1 MANRKITSLVALTA
15 PATDDVLPIIDISET
30 GNDLKNKKITYGE
43 LFKSLPDG
51 SNTAPALAFNSS
63 TTTGIYRSAVNELSI
78 ATNGGQAIKVES
90 DNKTTIYGDLVVTG
104 GTTTISSTQIDVNDK
119 NLQLATGN
127 SSDSGADG
135 GGLTVKGASD
145 KTWNWVDST
154 DAWTANQHID
164 VTTGK
169 VYKIAGTEVLNATT
183 LGAGV
188 VNSSLTSV
196 GTLGSLTVTNA
207 VTAGSLDISG
217 GADIDGTLEADAYT
231 VNGTALNEYIA
242 DTVGAMVSSNTE
254 TNITVTYDDADNTL
268 DFVIGTL
275 NQDTTGNAATATA
288 LETARTIGG
297 VSFNGTANINLPGVN
312 QTGNQNT
319 TGSAATLTTAR
330 TIGGVSFDGSAN
342 INLPGVN
349 AAGNQN
355 TSGTAAGLSGTPNIT
370 VGVVTGGSLDI
381 SGDAD
386 IDGTL
391 EADAYTVDGTALNEY
406 IADTV
411 GAMVSSNTESDIVVT
426 YQDSDNTLDFTV
438 SNISGTSGGL
448 SGTPNITVGVV
459 TGGSLDISG
468 NADIDGTLE
477 ADAITVDG
485 TALNEFIAD
494 TVGAMVSSN
503 TETNIAVTYDDS
515 DNTLDFVISSYPA
528 ASISGTT
535 LASNVVT
542 SSLTS
547 VGTLGTLTVTNA
559 VTAGS
564 LDISGG
570 VDVDGTLE
578 ADAITV
584 DGTALNEYI
593 ADTVG
598 AMVSSNTESDIV
610 VTYQDSDNTL
620 DFTVSN
626 ISGNA
631 GTATA
636 LQNARTIGGVSFDG
650 TANIDLPGVNT
661 AGNQNTSGTA
671 ANLSGTPN
679 ITVGIVTAASLDISG
694 NADIDGTLEAD
705 AITVDGTALDEFIA
719 DTIGAMVGSNTET
732 GITVTYDDSDNTLDF
747 VIGTLNQDTTGT
759 AALATEFTVTAN
771 NSTDETVYPTFVDGA
786 TGSQG
791 AETDTALTYN
801 PSTGL
806 FTSTVFGGSGAN
818 LTNLNASQLSSGTI
832 AAVRLDTATTQSA
845 SNNSTKI
852 ATTAYV
858 DTAVSN
864 LVDGS
869 PGALNTLNELAAAL
883 GDDANFSTTV
893 TNSIAAKLPLAGGTM
908 TGALNMGNQNITN
921 GGTITGTF
929 VGNITG
935 NVTGNT
941 SGTAG
946 GLTGTPNITVGVV
959 TAASL
964 DISGNVDVDGTLET
978 DALTID
984 GVSLSETIADT
995 VGAMV
1000 GSNTETGI
1008 TVTYD
1013 DSDNTL
1019 DFVVGT
1025 LNQDTTGN
1033 AATATALATA
1043 RTINGVSFDG
1053 TGNITVT
1060 AAAGTLTG
1068 NTLASGVTASSLTSV
1083 GTLTGLSVSGDI
1095 LMTGTGA
1102 IDVPTGTTAQR
1113 PGSPTTGAF
1122 RYNST
1127 DAQFEGYTA
1136 SGWGAIAGGGGGGAS
1151 DFQYLALRN
1160 SANDGAA
1167 SYPASDFTL
1176 VTSGTSNAISPTAA
1190 NTLLVSIGGVIQQP
1204 NTGTSTPTTG
1214 FAISGS
1220 TIKFGSNI
1228 SSAPDFIIY
1237 QLGAGI
1243 GTPSDNA
1250 VTEAKLNAS
1259 NSPTNGYFLQAQS
1272 GTTGGLTWAAAP
1284 ANDSSTGI
1292 DFDDNVK
1299 ARWGTGNDL
1308 EIFHDGSHTRLYN
1321 STGNLSCK
1329 SSAYYFNNVLG
1340 TENCLDI
1347 VQNGAVSLYYDHSKK
1362 LETASDK
1369 VMFSAHA
1376 KVAAN
1381 DTYDL
1386 GASGARWKDLYIS
1399 NDIDISDNGKIL
1411 LGTGD
1416 DLQIYHDGS
1425 NSIINDAGTG
1435 SLRIAHDG
1443 NNHWEFG
1450 NASLKGNDG
1459 RVIILGDSSDLRI
1472 YHSTVNRFDSYGKK
1486 NEFINK
1492 GTDGSISEYMV
1503 KMVPDGQVEL
1513 YYNGSKKFQTDTD
1526 GVIVTGNLYQ
1536 VDGDK
1541 IMLGNTS
1548 DLQLYHD
1555 GSNSYIMETG
1565 TGDLFITGKNNIR
1578 FLDYGTNED
1587 MAKMSSEGSVEL
1599 FYDNTKKLETTSQGV
1614 EISNG
1619 AGTAHL
1625 NLRGGSG
1632 NECRL
1637 NFIADNNED
1646 WNDNS
1651 RIRGSQGDL
1660 YIELYNGSAWEVAAK
1675 FIHGDASELYFNGIK
1690 CIQAGPNA
1698 NNARVSGFFEA
1709 FWDQGDAQYVYNGS
1723 NYGFHK
1729 LQTSVNNWI
1738 AVVENS
1744 NNSAPYGLLVKFSDA
1759 SPDNNTHE
1767 AIAFADSTTGK
1778 YKVYSDG
1785 DVWNHDNSYTGSDA
1799 TLKENIVDATPKLE
1813 DLKKIK
1819 VRNFNWKSEYFPEK
1833 SKKKQLGFIA
1843 QEVEEVF
1850 PALVTEHDISPEAG
1864 DKDHTPIMKK
1874 AIKQA
1879 WDPIIIKAMQ
1889 ELITKVETLETKVAA
1904 LEGA

>member
-1 MANRKITSLVALTA
+1 M
-15 PATDDVLPIIDISET
+15 
-30 GNDLKNKKITYGE
+30 
-43 LFKSLPDG
+43 
-51 SNTAPALAFNSS
+51 
-63 TTTGIYRSAVNELSI
+63 
-78 ATNGGQAIKVES
+78 
-90 DNKTTIYGDLVVTG
+90 
-104 GTTTISSTQIDVNDK
+104 
-119 NLQLATGN
+119 QLATGN

-135 GGLTVKGASD
+135 GGLTINGASD

-169 VYKIAGTEVLNATT
+169 VFKIAGTEVLNATT
-183 LGAGV
+183 LGAGI

-254 TNITVTYDDADNTL
+254 TNITVTYQDADNTL
-268 DFVIGTL
+268 DFVIGIL

-370 VGVVTGGSLDI
+370 V
-381 SGDAD
+381 AD
-386 IDGTL
+386 VI
-391 EADAYTVDGTALNEY
+391 
-406 IADTV
+406 
-411 GAMVSSNTESDIVVT
+411 GA
-426 YQDSDNTLDFTV
+426 
-438 SNISGTSGGL
+438 
-448 SGTPNITVGVV
+448 
-459 TGGSLDISG
+459 SLDISG

-503 TETNIAVTYDDS
+503 TETNIVVTYDDS

-547 VGTLGTLTVTNA
+547 VGTLGSLTVTNA

-598 AMVSSNTESDIV
+598 AMVSSNTETNIV
-610 VTYQDSDNTL
+610 VTYDDSDNTL
-620 DFTVSN
+620 DFSVVN
-626 ISGNA
+626 ITGNA
-631 GTATA
+631 ATATA

-832 AAVRLDTATTQSA
+832 AAARLSTATTQSA
-845 SNNSTKI
+845 GNNSTKI

-858 DTAVSN
+858 ETAVSN

-984 GVSLSETIADT
+984 GVSLAETIADT

-1008 TVTYD
+1008 TVTYN

-1025 LNQDTTGN
+1025 LNQNTTGN

-1043 RTINGVSFDG
+1043 RAINGVNFDG
-1053 TGNITVT
+1053 TADITVT
-1060 AAAGTLTG
+1060 AAAGTLSG

-1083 GTLTGLSVSGDI
+1083 GTLTGLTVSGNI
-1095 LMTGTGA
+1095 SMTGTGA

-1113 PGSPTTGAF
+1113 PGSPTTGLF

-1127 DAQFEGYTA
+1127 EGEFEGYTS
-1136 SGWGAIAGGGGGGAS
+1136 SGWGAIAGGGGSGT
-1151 DFQYLALRN
+1151 DFTYLALRN
-1160 SANDGAA
+1160 ASNNGAA

-1176 VTSGTSNAISPTAA
+1176 VTSGTTNAISPTQA
-1190 NTLLVSIGGVIQQP
+1190 NALLVSYGGVIQQP
-1204 NTGTSTPTTG
+1204 NSGTSTPTTG
-1214 FAISGS
+1214 FAINGS

-1228 SSAPDFIIY
+1228 AGAPDFIIY
-1237 QLGAGI
+1237 LKGAGV
-1243 GTPSDNA
+1243 GTPSDDT
-1250 VTEAKLNAS
+1250 VDL
-1259 NSPTNGYFLQAQS
+1259 AQLAHATQ
-1272 GTTGGLTWAAAP
+1272 G
-1284 ANDSSTGI
+1284 D
-1292 DFDDNVK
+1292 V
-1299 ARWGTGNDL
+1299 
-1308 EIFHDGSHTRLYN
+1308 
-1321 STGNLSCK
+1321 
-1329 SSAYYFNNVLG
+1329 
-1340 TENCLDI
+1340 
-1347 VQNGAVSLYYDHSKK
+1347 LYY
-1362 LETASDK
+1362 
-1369 VMFSAHA
+1369 
-1376 KVAAN
+1376 
-1381 DTYDL
+1381 
-1386 GASGARWKDLYIS
+1386 GASGAPARLGA
-1399 NDIDISDNGKIL
+1399 DNGKFLRSNGSSANPSWETVTSTPEGTAIL
-1411 LGTGD
+1411 STGESGGSKYLRED
-1416 DLQIYHDGS
+1416 GDGS
-1425 NSIINDAGTG
+1425 CSWQAVPAGITIN
-1435 SLRIAHDG
+1435 
-1443 NNHWEFG
+1443 N
-1450 NASLKGNDG
+1450 
-1459 RVIILGDSSDLRI
+1459 
-1472 YHSTVNRFDSYGKK
+1472 
-1486 NEFINK
+1486 
-1492 GTDGSISEYMV
+1492 
-1503 KMVPDGQVEL
+1503 
-1513 YYNGSKKFQTDTD
+1513 
-1526 GVIVTGNLYQ
+1526 
-1536 VDGDK
+1536 
-1541 IMLGNTS
+1541 
-1548 DLQLYHD
+1548 
-1555 GSNSYIMETG
+1555 
-1565 TGDLFITGKNNIR
+1565 
-1578 FLDYGTNED
+1578 
-1587 MAKMSSEGSVEL
+1587 
-1599 FYDNTKKLETTSQGV
+1599 
-1614 EISNG
+1614 
-1619 AGTAHL
+1619 
-1625 NLRGGSG
+1625 
-1632 NECRL
+1632 
-1637 NFIADNNED
+1637 
-1646 WNDNS
+1646 
-1651 RIRGSQGDL
+1651 
-1660 YIELYNGSAWEVAAK
+1660 
-1675 FIHGDASELYFNGIK
+1675 
-1690 CIQAGPNA
+1690 NA
-1698 NNARVSGFFEA
+1698 NNRVITGSGTANTLEGEA
-1709 FWDQGDAQYVYNGS
+1709 SLTFDGTKTTSPVVSASNGIIETAATISSNHTISTNYNGLS
-1723 NYGFHK
+1723 AGPV
-1729 LQTSVNNWI
+1729 TVSAEVTIPSGSVW
-1738 AVVENS
+1738 
-1744 NNSAPYGLLVKFSDA
+1744 
-1759 SPDNNTHE
+1759 T
-1767 AIAFADSTTGK
+1767 
-1778 YKVYSDG
+1778 
-1785 DVWNHDNSYTGSDA
+1785 
-1799 TLKENIVDATPKLE
+1799 IV
-1813 DLKKIK
+1813 
-1819 VRNFNWKSEYFPEK
+1819 
-1833 SKKKQLGFIA
+1833 
-1843 QEVEEVF
+1843 
-1850 PALVTEHDISPEAG
+1850 
-1864 DKDHTPIMKK
+1864 
-1874 AIKQA
+1874 
-1879 WDPIIIKAMQ
+1879 
-1889 ELITKVETLETKVAA
+1889 
-1904 LEGA
+1904 

>member
-1 MANRKITSLVALTA
+1 MANRKITDLTELTT
-15 PATDDVLPIIDISET
+15 PASDDVIPIVDVSET
-30 GNDLKNKKITYGE
+30 SNATKNKKITAGN
-43 LFKSLPDG
+43 LLQGTPSLSLQLANG
-51 SNTAPALAFNSS
+51 TQAAPSLAFTSATS
-63 TTTGIYRSAVNELSI
+63 TGLYRSAANELSI
-78 ATNGGQAIKVES
+78 ATNGGQAIKVEA

-183 LGAGV
+183 LGSGV
-188 VNSSLTSV
+188 VSSSLTSV

-370 VGVVTGGSLDI
+370 VADVIGASLDI
-381 SGDAD
+381 SGNAD

-391 EADAYTVDGTALNEY
+391 EADAITVDGTALNEF

-468 NADIDGTLE
+468 DADIDGTLE
-477 ADAITVDG
+477 ADAYTVNG
-485 TALNEFIAD
+485 TALNEYIAD

-503 TETNIAVTYDDS
+503 TETNIAVTYDDT
-515 DNTLDFVISSYPA
+515 DNTLDFSVVNITGNA
-528 ASISGTT
+528 ASADTVDIASLTNDSQYFLVLTDNSGSAKTVGIDSGLEFNPSTNDLSVPGSITTTGNLDINSTYPRINLTDSNNNPNWSIINNNGILGFYDNTNGAYRVNIQADGHVDVGHLDVGNALDVTGNITVTGTVDGRDIATDGTKLDTVETNAKDDQTAAEIKTLLNSNGIVNAQVDASAAIAGTKISPDFG
-535 LASNVVT
+535 SQNVVT
-542 SSLTS
+542 T
-547 VGTLGTLTVTNA
+547 GTLSAGQTTLSHS
-559 VTAGS
+559 TAPQLILKDSDTSGVGDVNGIS
-564 LDISGG
+564 LQDSGG
-570 VDVDGTLE
+570 TEYGFIGQTETGGHSLFIKTVNTTNPIRLQVNSSTILE
-578 ADAITV
+578 VGNTGAYVTGLLSVTGNIGVSGTV
-584 DGTALNEYI
+584 DGVDI
-593 ADTVG
+593 ATRDTLFG
-598 AMVSSNTESDIV
+598 GLTSS
-610 VTYQDSDNTL
+610 
-620 DFTVSN
+620 
-626 ISGNA
+626 SG
-631 GTATA
+631 
-636 LQNARTIGGVSFDG
+636 
-650 TANIDLPGVNT
+650 
-661 AGNQNTSGTA
+661 
-671 ANLSGTPN
+671 
-679 ITVGIVTAASLDISG
+679 
-694 NADIDGTLEAD
+694 
-705 AITVDGTALDEFIA
+705 
-719 DTIGAMVGSNTET
+719 
-732 GITVTYDDSDNTLDF
+732 
-747 VIGTLNQDTTGT
+747 
-759 AALATEFTVTAN
+759 
-771 NSTDETVYPTFVDGA
+771 
-786 TGSQG
+786 
-791 AETDTALTYN
+791 ALTD
-801 PSTGL
+801 G
-806 FTSTVFGGSGAN
+806 V
-818 LTNLNASQLSSGTI
+818 
-832 AAVRLDTATTQSA
+832 TATTQSA
-845 SNNSTKI
+845 SDNSTKV
-852 ATTAYV
+852 ATTAYT
-858 DTAVSN
+858 DTAISN
-864 LVDGS
+864 LIDSS
-869 PGALNTLNELAAAL
+869 PGTLNTLNELAAAL

-893 TNSIAAKLPLAGGTM
+893 TNSIATKLPLAGGTL
-908 TGALNMGNQNITN
+908 TGDTTLANTKKVIFNHSSGAGAFIKHQSGHFEIISSVGNTYFAAAGTLYLRSGGNTNALTLDTSQNATFAGTVTATSFSGSGASITALNASNISS
-921 GGTITGTF
+921 GTIAAARVPTLNQDTTGT
-929 VGNITG
+929 
-935 NVTGNT
+935 
-941 SGTAG
+941 AA

-984 GVSLSETIADT
+984 GVSLAETIADT

-1025 LNQDTTGN
+1025 LNQSTTGN

-1060 AAAGTLTG
+1060 AAAGTLSG

-1160 SANDGAA
+1160 SANNGAA

-1228 SSAPDFIIY
+1228 SAAPDFIIY

-1243 GTPSDNA
+1243 GTPSDN
-1250 VTEAKLNAS
+1250 TITSAKIVDGAIVNADINAS
-1259 NSPTNGYFLQAQS
+1259 AAIAGSKIVPTFNTNITVENTSPAIQLTDTDHNSDFNISASAGNFVVRDTTNGQNRIVLAS
-1272 GTTGGLTWAAAP
+1272 DGTLDIQGNLD
-1284 ANDSSTGI
+1284 ANSGI
-1292 DFDDNVK
+1292 DVTGTLNVYKTGANSKILLSRNESVGTDNTEIGVIDFANNTAHTVN
-1299 ARWGTGNDL
+1299 ARIMAKTSGTGNVGGQL
-1308 EIFHDGSHTRLYN
+1308 VVETRDPSN
-1321 STGNLSCK
+1321 STLAERLRIDSKGRVLIGCDSSSYAYSNLVVEGN
-1329 SSAYYFNNVLG
+1329 ATF
-1340 TENCLDI
+1340 
-1347 VQNGAVSLYYDHSKK
+1347 
-1362 LETASDK
+1362 
-1369 VMFSAHA
+1369 
-1376 KVAAN
+1376 
-1381 DTYDL
+1381 
-1386 GASGARWKDLYIS
+1386 
-1399 NDIDISDNGKIL
+1399 
-1411 LGTGD
+1411 
-1416 DLQIYHDGS
+1416 
-1425 NSIINDAGTG
+1425 DAGTG
-1435 SLRIAHDG
+1435 ALQLQLGSANPSSQGSGLGEIRFTDSNEACGAVIKAESDAAWSNGSSYPSYLSFQTTAPSATSSTERLRIDSTGALGVGITPKANDTNYRHLQLGLGG
-1443 NNHWEFG
+1443 NIY
-1450 NASLKGNDG
+1450 G
-1459 RVIILGDSSDLRI
+1459 RDDDTPLYLGSNVYRNSSNWKYAANTTATQIRL
-1472 YHSTVNRFDSYGKK
+1472 STA
-1486 NEFINK
+1486 I
-1492 GTDGSISEYMV
+1492 T
-1503 KMVPDGQVEL
+1503 
-1513 YYNGSKKFQTDTD
+1513 FQTAA
-1526 GVIVTGNLYQ
+1526 
-1536 VDGDK
+1536 
-1541 IMLGNTS
+1541 S
-1548 DLQLYHD
+1548 
-1555 GSNSYIMETG
+1555 G
-1565 TGDLFITGKNNIR
+1565 T
-1578 FLDYGTNED
+1578 
-1587 MAKMSSEGSVEL
+1587 
-1599 FYDNTKKLETTSQGV
+1599 
-1614 EISNG
+1614 
-1619 AGTAHL
+1619 
-1625 NLRGGSG
+1625 
-1632 NECRL
+1632 
-1637 NFIADNNED
+1637 ADNNISFSEKL
-1646 WNDNS
+1646 
-1651 RIRGSQGDL
+1651 RIQNTGGIS
-1660 YIELYNGSAWEVAAK
+1660 
-1675 FIHGDASELYFNGIK
+1675 FNGDT
-1690 CIQAGPNA
+1690 AAANA
-1698 NNARVSGFFEA
+1698 LSDYEQGSWTPSVTSGITSPGYSVQYGRYTKVGNLVTVWFYISLDGTGTANSSNFIVSGLP
-1709 FWDQGDAQYVYNGS
+1709 YTV
-1723 NYGFHK
+1723 
-1729 LQTSVNNWI
+1729 TSTMYT
-1738 AVVENS
+1738 AMS
-1744 NNSAPYGLLVKFSDA
+1744 GY
-1759 SPDNNTHE
+1759 NNT
-1767 AIAFADSTTGK
+1767 STSSFT
-1778 YKVYSDG
+1778 
-1785 DVWNHDNSYTGSDA
+1785 NM
-1799 TLKENIVDATPKLE
+1799 
-1813 DLKKIK
+1813 
-1819 VRNFNWKSEYFPEK
+1819 R
-1833 SKKKQLGFIA
+1833 
-1843 QEVEEVF
+1843 
-1850 PALVTEHDISPEAG
+1850 
-1864 DKDHTPIMKK
+1864 
-1874 AIKQA
+1874 
-1879 WDPIIIKAMQ
+1879 PIIFPGTTYIRWYFQNGTHVSGAIGTN
-1889 ELITKVETLETKVAA
+1889 LGASAA
-1904 LEGA
+1904 QLWWGSYQAS